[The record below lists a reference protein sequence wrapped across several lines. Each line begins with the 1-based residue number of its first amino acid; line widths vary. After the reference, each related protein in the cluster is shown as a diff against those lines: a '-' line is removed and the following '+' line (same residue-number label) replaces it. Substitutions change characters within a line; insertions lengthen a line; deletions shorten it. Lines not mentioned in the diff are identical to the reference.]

1 MWSSKPNIK
10 WVHHPLAQQIMHL
23 TLWPVITPSLK
34 RADLVVVEVALRA
47 CEALLNSFKGESIF
61 LCPTKIVWER
71 ESVRVSR
78 REWSFFSKPSN
89 DDSNS
94 SRSWSQFAGSTLC
107 REKPR
112 RHCLC
117 RQSRPSGPP
126 FFFSFSFLFIY
137 HLWNF
142 SFAFFF
148 GFGCS

>member
-1 MWSSKPNIK
+1 MGSPPTGPTGHAS
-10 WVHHPLAQQIMHL
+10 HL
-23 TLWPVITPSLK
+23 MTSDHSQSQ

-117 RQSRPSGPP
+117 WQSRPSGPP
-126 FFFSFSFLFIY
+126 FSFSFSFLFIY

-142 SFAFFF
+142 SFFFLWVWL
-148 GFGCS
+148 